1 MYFAGR
7 DFNESVLYGGQTKER
22 RNRSNL
28 DFPYALAKRFEFL
41 LFSIFVLDA
50 RRKKIEIC
58 YTIDDNRQ
66 AWEAEH
72 LLGNEIDT
80 FSQVKANSCT
90 PVTHDTEILHC
101 TATTP
106 DGLSRDTTLETNRA
120 AVLMVEL
127 GMGLQLY
134 LAAHVPVG
142 FSDSLFQGVVAY
154 ADDIFGGF
162 EAYAEDLVYGR
173 NRTELT
179 SAQYWIKH
187 IKSPA
192 LVFFGNGSVLVKN
205 PAMEKV
211 LQKGGELRLID
222 GRIQAPLSL
231 APFFARN
238 SRDLPVDAPANTGS
252 TRQEQ
257 ARVMSIAGG
266 PRYFVEA
273 IPSQVS
279 DEETR
284 DPVRSYFRKKVLIT
298 ADTTSSEVS
307 AETIK
312 AATGVTHQ
320 QARIIKKIIDGKTV
334 RQAAEEIGISYNTAR
349 NHLAMAQQRTAT
361 SSQIELVNSVTKAIQ
376 IAPDQ

>member
-106 DGLSRDTTLETNRA
+106 DGLSRGTTLETNRA

-142 FSDSLFQGVVAY
+142 FQ
-154 ADDIFGGF
+154 
-162 EAYAEDLVYGR
+162 
-173 NRTELT
+173 T
-179 SAQYWIKH
+179 
-187 IKSPA
+187 
-192 LVFFGNGSVLVKN
+192 VFS
-205 PAMEKV
+205 KV
-211 LQKGGELRLID
+211 LLLMR
-222 GRIQAPLSL
+222 
-231 APFFARN
+231 
-238 SRDLPVDAPANTGS
+238 
-252 TRQEQ
+252 
-257 ARVMSIAGG
+257 M
-266 PRYFVEA
+266 
-273 IPSQVS
+273 
-279 DEETR
+279 
-284 DPVRSYFRKKVLIT
+284 
-298 ADTTSSEVS
+298 TSS
-307 AETIK
+307 
-312 AATGVTHQ
+312 AASRPMPRISFTG
-320 QARIIKKIIDGKTV
+320 G
-334 RQAAEEIGISYNTAR
+334 TAL
-349 NHLAMAQQRTAT
+349 N
-361 SSQIELVNSVTKAIQ
+361 
-376 IAPDQ
+376 

>member
-1 MYFAGR
+1 MYFASR
-7 DFNESVLYGGQTKER
+7 DFNENVLYGGEIKER

-28 DFPYALAKRFEFL
+28 DFPFALAKRFEFL
-41 LFSIFVLDA
+41 LFTIFVFDTRNKTIDL
-50 RRKKIEIC
+50 C
-58 YTIDDNRQ
+58 YTFDAHRQTWNAKHLIDR
-66 AWEAEH
+66 
-72 LLGNEIDT
+72 EIYV
-80 FSQVKANSCT
+80 FSKVKANSCT
-90 PVTHDTEILHC
+90 PVQHDADILHR

-106 DGLSRDTTLETNRA
+106 NSPPRDTTIETNRA
-120 AVLMVEL
+120 AVLMVDL
-127 GMGLQLY
+127 GMGLRLY
-134 LAAHVPVG
+134 LTAHIPVG
-142 FSDSLFQGVVAY
+142 YSDSLFQGVIAY

-162 EAYAEDLVYGR
+162 EAYAVDLVFGR
-173 NRTELT
+173 NRAELT

-192 LVFFGNGSVLVKN
+192 LVFFGNGSVLAQN
-205 PAMEKV
+205 PAMEKA
-211 LQKGGELRLID
+211 LQTDGELRLVD

-231 APFFARN
+231 APYFARN
-238 SRDLPVDAPANTGS
+238 AGNTAFDASATSGTARS
-252 TRQEQ
+252 EQ
-257 ARVMSIAGG
+257 GRVMSVDGS

-273 IPSQVS
+273 VPPHTPQ
-279 DEETR
+279 DETG
-284 DPVRSYFRKKVLIT
+284 DPVRAYFRKNVLISAAPAANT
-298 ADTTSSEVS
+298 AS
-307 AETIK
+307 AEAIK